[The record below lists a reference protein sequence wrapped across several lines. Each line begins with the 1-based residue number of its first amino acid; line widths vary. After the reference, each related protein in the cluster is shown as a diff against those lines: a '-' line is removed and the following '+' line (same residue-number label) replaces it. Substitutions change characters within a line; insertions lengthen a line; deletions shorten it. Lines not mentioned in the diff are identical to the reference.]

1 MNSDFVIQQAKA
13 LAARTCGEQTTD
25 GQTVNAVNRLQGNA
39 KERIRRVY
47 RLALARDPD
56 AEEMQA
62 ALDFVDP
69 SSIRAYRL
77 AQQRN
82 IDPGDAAHHD
92 PGDSLDPW
100 VQLAQ
105 VLLLCN
111 EFAFVD

>member
-1 MNSDFVIQQAKA
+1 MNSGFVIQQAKA
-13 LAARTCGEQTTD
+13 LAARTIDEQTED
-25 GQTVNAVNRLQGNA
+25 RQTVNAAQLQGNA
-39 KERIRRVY
+39 KARIQRVY

-56 AEEMQA
+56 AEEVLA
-62 ALDFVDP
+62 AQLFVDP
-69 SSIRAYRL
+69 TSIEAFRL

-82 IDPGDAAHHD
+82 ID